1 MLQIQGKKK
10 DKENDFFKFMEENN
24 SESDE
29 DFSPNIDPFGW
40 SEVRLYNSLTYHIFR
55 VTKLIDTATTNTE
68 MEKLLR

>member
-29 DFSPNIDPFGW
+29 DFSPNIDPFG
-40 SEVRLYNSLTYHIFR
+40 
-55 VTKLIDTATTNTE
+55 
-68 MEKLLR
+68 